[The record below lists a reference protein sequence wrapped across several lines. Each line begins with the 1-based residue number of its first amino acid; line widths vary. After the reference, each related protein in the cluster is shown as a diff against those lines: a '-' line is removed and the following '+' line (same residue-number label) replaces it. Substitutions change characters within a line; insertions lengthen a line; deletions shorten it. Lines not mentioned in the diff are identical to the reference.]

1 MSKNDDQKENDKFYS
16 ELDQDKVH
24 GSCCTC
30 QTLALLFIFILIIAS
45 IGSFFLYKQITSIK
59 ITPLNF
65 NSKISFNDFTNRI
78 NAIKIEDSK
87 STEID
92 LSEDD
97 FNVLLSEGLSV
108 QNFILKDIQT
118 NIVPDNFTINGSLVK
133 PLSSKVVVNLEP
145 VIVDGKIKFEIKKI
159 QAGKLDI
166 PKFMWTKIET
176 NLNKSFDLKLA
187 LIYQK
192 INIDEIVLGDKELII
207 KGKLK

>member
-1 MSKNDDQKENDKFYS
+1 MSKIDNEKENDKFYS

-30 QTLALLFIFILIIAS
+30 HTLAMLFIFILLIAG

-59 ITPLNF
+59 VSPLNF
-65 NSKISFNDFTNRI
+65 NSKISFNDFTNRLD
-78 NAIKIEDSK
+78 AIKINDSK
-87 STEID
+87 SNEIA
-92 LSEDD
+92 LSEED

-118 NIVPDNFTINGSLVK
+118 SILASGMVINGGLVK
-133 PLSSKVVVNLEP
+133 PLSSKVIVDLEP
-145 VIVDGKIKFEIKKI
+145 AIVNGKIKFEIKKI
-159 QAGKLDI
+159 QAGTLSI
-166 PKFMWTKIET
+166 PKFMWSKIET

-192 INIDEIVLGDKELII
+192 ISIEEIVLGDRELII